1 MPRRLINKRHIS
13 NELDEVIDANLNES
27 HDLMVGVVL
36 KAIAREL
43 SAFDLDRD
51 EDKLHNNPRAFKAHQ
66 RSRSRLRRKAWSW
79 LGAADAY
86 QRHETVCY

>member
-27 HDLMVGVVL
+27 HDLLVGVVL

-51 EDKLHNNPRAFKAHQ
+51 ADKLPNNPLARLIYMYVSRDIKERMACKRA
-66 RSRSRLRRKAWSW
+66 
-79 LGAADAY
+79 
-86 QRHETVCY
+86 